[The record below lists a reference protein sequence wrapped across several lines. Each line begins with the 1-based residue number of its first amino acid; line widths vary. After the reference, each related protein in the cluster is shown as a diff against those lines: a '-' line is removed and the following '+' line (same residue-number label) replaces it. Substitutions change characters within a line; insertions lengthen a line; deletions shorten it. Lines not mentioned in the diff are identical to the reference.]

1 MTTLNHF
8 RRSVRA
14 VQFLQPH
21 KNNVYVNNFRL
32 FLRNE
37 SSFVPKRILIVVKLS
52 RYYFEK
58 IREPNLNEEQ
68 FKQKLKERGSDYDSM
83 MISHLATENVKKKV
97 TEILK
102 KLNIEY
108 KLINRKNL
116 KASNFAWAD
125 LILPI
130 GGDGTFL
137 LASNMIFDNK
147 KPIIGINSCPEK
159 SEGYL
164 MSPMKY
170 TESISEIFEMLRA
183 GYYKVIMRRR
193 IRTTIKG
200 DNIWDVPF
208 HTHEKGRIA
217 DGEKFYMREQNEVS
231 SNLPKVR
238 RLPWLALNEVFIAE
252 TLSAKTSSL
261 LISIDDENKY
271 HLVKSSGLCITT
283 GTGSTSWY
291 KSINSVNPQIVQ
303 EILTLLNN
311 EKQFT
316 NEEIDKICSTFNN
329 SLYFDAEESKLCYVV
344 RDMIVNDLWPVPKS
358 IHHRK
363 FCNKLTVRSQC
374 YDASIVLDGG
384 IAIPFNFGATAIM
397 ETYPEDSLRSL
408 VLD

>member
-21 KNNVYVNNFRL
+21 KNNVYNNFRL
-32 FLRNE
+32 LLRNE

-58 IREPNLNEEQ
+58 IREPKLNEEQ

-83 MISHLATENVKKKV
+83 MISHLATENVKKQV
-97 TEILK
+97 TEVLK

-116 KASNFAWAD
+116 NPSNFAWAD

-164 MSPMKY
+164 MLPMKY
-170 TESISEIFEMLRA
+170 TESISDIFEMLRA
-183 GYYKVIMRRR
+183 GYYNVIMRRR

-217 DGEKFYMREQNEVS
+217 GGERLYMQEQNEMS
-231 SNLPKVR
+231 SNLPKIR

-252 TLSAKTSSL
+252 TLSARTSSL
-261 LISIDDENKY
+261 LVSVDDENKY

-303 EILTLLNN
+303 EILTLLNK

-316 NEEIDKICSTFNN
+316 NEEIDKICSTFND

-344 RDMIVNDLWPVPKS
+344 RDMIVNDLWPISKC
-358 IHHRK
+358 IHPRK

>member
-21 KNNVYVNNFRL
+21 KNNVYNNFRL
-32 FLRNE
+32 LLRNE

-58 IREPNLNEEQ
+58 IREPKLNEEQ

-83 MISHLATENVKKKV
+83 MISHLATENVKKQV
-97 TEILK
+97 TEVLK

-116 KASNFAWAD
+116 NPSNFAWAD

-130 GGDGTFL
+130 GGDG
-137 LASNMIFDNK
+137 
-147 KPIIGINSCPEK
+147 
-159 SEGYL
+159 YL
-164 MSPMKY
+164 MLPMKY
-170 TESISEIFEMLRA
+170 TESISDIFEMLRA
-183 GYYKVIMRRR
+183 GYYNVIMRRR

-217 DGEKFYMREQNEVS
+217 GGERLYMQEQNEMS
-231 SNLPKVR
+231 SNLPKIR

-252 TLSAKTSSL
+252 TLSARTSSL
-261 LISIDDENKY
+261 LVSVDDENKY

-303 EILTLLNN
+303 EILTLLNK

-316 NEEIDKICSTFNN
+316 NEEIDKICSTFND

-344 RDMIVNDLWPVPKS
+344 RDMIVNDLWPISKC
-358 IHHRK
+358 IHPRK